1 MIALSR
7 KHAGIAVALLWM
19 MAALIHAW
27 IFITSNVAYVHAHP
41 EVEWYAGSRS
51 FQAFNFCIG
60 RLPLW
65 IAGYLAFLGL
75 TELMRSCW
83 SNKAKDRP

>member
-1 MIALSR
+1 MIALTR

-19 MAALIHAW
+19 MAVLIHAW
-27 IFITSNVAYVHAHP
+27 IFITSNVAYVHAHS

-65 IAGYLAFLGL
+65 IAGYLAFLAL
-75 TELMRSCW
+75 TGVVRSRRG
-83 SNKAKDRP
+83 KKTKDQH